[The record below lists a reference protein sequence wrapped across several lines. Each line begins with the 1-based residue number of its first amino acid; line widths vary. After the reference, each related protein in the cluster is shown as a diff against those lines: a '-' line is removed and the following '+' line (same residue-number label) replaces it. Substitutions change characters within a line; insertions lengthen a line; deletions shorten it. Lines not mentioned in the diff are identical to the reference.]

1 MKQFTVIPKKSH
13 LTLCNLAQLVFW
25 SILSFKNWK
34 VNTLFVSVFSGDRL
48 FWGNKRKCFTHIP
61 GLEEFRI
68 CEDEQQPFSLT
79 GTQCFQRSQQNMI
92 PIFHASLPL
101 LYLTRI
107 LEIRPVILLLAQP
120 LAVFIGQKLV
130 LFFSFQTLILWLL
143 DNITEW
149 PHLNS
154 CGHW

>member
-1 MKQFTVIPKKSH
+1 MSQFSLVPGFLREREKIFYTYSGPWRVP
-13 LTLCNLAQLVFW
+13 NLWRVYSGARFFW
-25 SILSFKNWK
+25 ENE
-34 VNTLFVSVFSGDRL
+34 
-48 FWGNKRKCFTHIP
+48 RKYFTHIP
-61 GLEEFRI
+61 GHEEFRI

-154 CGHW
+154 SGHW